1 MSPELSRTID
11 RLRQP
16 EYTGE
21 NRCIPCTTVN
31 LVIAV
36 VLTVLAGVV
45 FLPAAVAVFALSVA
59 AIYLRGYLV
68 PGTPTLTKR
77 YFPDWLLAKFDKGPA
92 AARPGP
98 AVEAGDV
105 GSADVEGEPGTAAE
119 TDAQAKDGT
128 EPEPIENLDPEQV
141 FLEREILVP
150 CGDSPE
156 REHAD
161 KPEDDLCLPPSV
173 EDAWRA
179 EIRDLRDGDRVEQLA
194 AFLETDPD
202 VVTIDEAKYAIAR
215 VNGRLA
221 ARWESDAAMLADIAA
236 ERVLAER
243 LPDWERYS
251 LQQQSQL
258 ANGLRAFIE
267 ACPACDGDISLDEE
281 TVESCCRSHQV
292 YAITC
297 NDCDARI
304 LEVADHS

>member
-1 MSPELSRTID
+1 MALELSRTVD

-21 NRCIPCTTVN
+21 NRCIPCTAVN

-36 VLTVLAGVV
+36 VLALVVSVVL
-45 FLPAAVAVFALSVA
+45 LPVTGLIVFAISVA

-92 AARPGP
+92 VAQPGP
-98 AVEAGDV
+98 AVEGEDV
-105 GSADVEGEPGTAAE
+105 RRDAEGASETAAE
-119 TDAQAKDGT
+119 TDAQAEAD
-128 EPEPIENLDPEQV
+128 PEPIENVDPEQV

-161 KPEDDLCLPPSV
+161 KPEDDLCLTSSI
-173 EDAWRA
+173 EDEWRA
-179 EIRDLRDGDRVEQLA
+179 EIRELRDGDRVEQLA
-194 AFLETDPD
+194 AFLETDPEP
-202 VVTIDEAKYAIAR
+202 VTIETEKYALAR

-236 ERVLAER
+236 ERVLADH
-243 LPDWERYS
+243 LPEWNRYS

-267 ACPACDGDISLDEE
+267 ACPACDGEISLDEE

-297 NDCDARI
+297 NECDARI
-304 LEVADHS
+304 LEVADRS